1 MLVNDHPWAA
11 NTASLVNITEKQK
24 KTSYQTSFITQ
35 MTTPGANSLQEIL
48 HINHQWLFILK
59 ETILKS

>member
-48 HINHQWLFILK
+48 HINHQ
-59 ETILKS
+59 